1 MSRRPKGLHRRV
13 RSTVALSLAAGVLG
27 LAGPAAAI
35 THTFTFRDTLL
46 PREGGAAL
54 VPVYNGAGSATILT
68 QGMTGF
74 VNGSYVTQTITA
86 RACASQPTVRAW
98 SFPAQ
103 GGLRHPNMAPVIASG
118 SYTLS
123 MLVRFNPQTGGY
135 ARLVDFSNSTLDT
148 GIYELGG
155 GVSFY
160 PVGTYA
166 AGSFVQAEDTFVTL
180 TRDATTRVVNLY
192 INGVASGTY
201 TDSTDLYAPASGTL
215 YFFMDNTTGSA
226 AISESNAGVVSYLQI
241 ADAPITPTAVV
252 ASLGEICVAVRCGNG
267 VLEAGEG
274 CDSGAGN
281 GSTTCDSMCRIR
293 SGNPCNAAAP
303 GATGNASC
311 ASMNCLTT
319 GVPAP
324 GRCAQCTSNAQ
335 CSGDTPVC
343 NAATN
348 LCVACNASGA
358 GACNAGLVCDPSS
371 GRCVTMLDAG
381 AVDSGTD
388 TGPADTG
395 PADTGPADTGPADT
409 GARDVGVGDGSV
421 TIDAGGLDAG
431 VADAGVRDVG
441 VDSGAMADAGVEVD
455 SGKVD
460 SGKVDA
466 GEVDAGLMDVT
477 DEGSC
482 GCRTTRPSSSGPALA
497 SALAALTWLT
507 IARRRRNGATGT
519 ERR

>member
-1 MSRRPKGLHRRV
+1 MSRRPKGLDRLHRRV
-13 RSTVALSLAAGVLG
+13 RPSVALSLAAGVLG
-27 LAGPAAAI
+27 LAAPAGAI

-46 PREGGAAL
+46 PREGGTAL
-54 VPVYNGAGSATILT
+54 VPVFNGSGPATILT

-281 GSTTCDSMCRIR
+281 GSSSCDSMCRIR
-293 SGNPCNAAAP
+293 SGNPCNATAP

-311 ASMNCLTT
+311 ASMNCLTA

-343 NAATN
+343 NASN
-348 LCVACNASGA
+348 VCVA
-358 GACNAGLVCDPSS
+358 
-371 GRCVTMLDAG
+371 MLDG
-381 AVDSGTD
+381 GVVDSGGAD

-409 GARDVGVGDGSV
+409 GARDVGVTDGSV
-421 TIDAGGLDAG
+421 TTDVGGLDSGALDSG
-431 VADAGVRDVG
+431 VRDSGARDVG
-441 VDSGAMADAGVEVD
+441 VDTGATADVGVEVD
-455 SGKVD
+455 A
-460 SGKVDA
+460 GKVDA
-466 GEVDAGLMDVT
+466 GEVDAGEMELA

-482 GCRTTRPSSSGPALA
+482 GCRTTRPSSAGGGLA
-497 SALAALTWLT
+497 SSLAALAWLT
-507 IARRRRNGATGT
+507 IARRRKHGAAST
-519 ERR
+519 EGR

>member
-1 MSRRPKGLHRRV
+1 
-13 RSTVALSLAAGVLG
+13 
-27 LAGPAAAI
+27 
-35 THTFTFRDTLL
+35 
-46 PREGGAAL
+46 
-54 VPVYNGAGSATILT
+54 
-68 QGMTGF
+68 
-74 VNGSYVTQTITA
+74 
-86 RACASQPTVRAW
+86 
-98 SFPAQ
+98 
-103 GGLRHPNMAPVIASG
+103 MAPVIASG

-241 ADAPITPTAVV
+241 ADAPISPTAVV

-281 GSTTCDSMCRIR
+281 GSTECDSMCRIR
-293 SGNPCNAAAP
+293 SGNPCNATAP

-311 ASMNCLTT
+311 ASMTCLTA

-324 GRCAQCTSNAQ
+324 GRCVQCTTNAQ

-348 LCVACNASGA
+348 VCVA
-358 GACNAGLVCDPSS
+358 
-371 GRCVTMLDAG
+371 MLDAG
-381 AVDSGTD
+381 VVDSGATD

-395 PADTGPADTGPADT
+395 PADTGPADTGV
-409 GARDVGVGDGSV
+409 RDVGVIDGAV
-421 TIDAGGLDAG
+421 TVDAGGLDAG
-431 VADAGVRDVG
+431 VLDAGTPDAGAPDAGAPDAGAPDVG
-441 VDSGAMADAGVEVD
+441 TAP
-455 SGKVD
+455 
-460 SGKVDA
+460 DA
-466 GEVDAGLMDVT
+466 GEVELADG
-477 DEGSC
+477 GSC
-482 GCRTTRPSSSGPALA
+482 GCRTTRPSSAGGGLA
-497 SALAALTWLT
+497 SALTALAWLT
-507 IARRRRNGATGT
+507 IARRRKRGAA
-519 ERR
+519 

>member
-1 MSRRPKGLHRRV
+1 
-13 RSTVALSLAAGVLG
+13 VALSLAASVLG
-27 LAGPAAAI
+27 LAGPAGAI

-54 VPVYNGAGSATILT
+54 VPVFNGSGPATILT
-68 QGMTGF
+68 QGMAGF
-74 VNGSYVTQTITA
+74 VNGSFVTQTITA
-86 RACASQPTVRAW
+86 RACASRPTVRAW

-241 ADAPITPTAVV
+241 ADAPISPTAVV

-281 GSTTCDSMCRIR
+281 GSTACDSMCRIR
-293 SGNPCNAAAP
+293 SGNPCNATAP

-311 ASMNCLTT
+311 ASMTCLTA

-324 GRCAQCTSNAQ
+324 GRCAQCTTNAQ

-348 LCVACNASGA
+348 LCVA
-358 GACNAGLVCDPSS
+358 
-371 GRCVTMLDAG
+371 MLDGG
-381 AVDSGTD
+381 AVDSGATD

-395 PADTGPADTGPADT
+395 PADTGPADTGPVDTGPVDT
-409 GARDVGVGDGSV
+409 GARDVGVTDGPV
-421 TIDAGGLDAG
+421 TADAGGPDAG
-431 VADAGVRDVG
+431 GPDAGGPDAGARDSGAPDVG
-441 VDSGAMADAGVEVD
+441 VDAGTMADVGVEVD
-455 SGKVD
+455 AGKLD
-460 SGKVDA
+460 AGGVDA
-466 GEVDAGLMDVT
+466 GEMELT
-477 DEGSC
+477 DGGSC
-482 GCRTTRPSSSGPALA
+482 GCRTPRPSSAGGGLA
-497 SALAALTWLT
+497 SALTALAWLT
-507 IARRRRNGATGT
+507 IARRRKHGAALVGGT
-519 ERR
+519 TEP

>member
-1 MSRRPKGLHRRV
+1 
-13 RSTVALSLAAGVLG
+13 VALSLAASVLG
-27 LAGPAAAI
+27 LAGPAGAI

-54 VPVYNGAGSATILT
+54 VPVFNGSGAPTILT
-68 QGMTGF
+68 QGMAGF
-74 VNGSYVTQTITA
+74 VNGSFVTQTITA
-86 RACASQPTVRAW
+86 RACASRPTVRAW

-180 TRDATTRVVNLY
+180 TRDAATRVVNLY

-241 ADAPITPTAVV
+241 ADAPISPTAVV

-281 GSTTCDSMCRIR
+281 GSTACDSMCRIR
-293 SGNPCNAAAP
+293 SGNPCNATAP

-311 ASMNCLTT
+311 ASMTCLTA

-324 GRCAQCTSNAQ
+324 GRCVQCTTNAQ

-343 NAATN
+343 NASN
-348 LCVACNASGA
+348 VCVA
-358 GACNAGLVCDPSS
+358 
-371 GRCVTMLDAG
+371 MLDAG
-381 AVDSGTD
+381 VVDSGATD

-409 GARDVGVGDGSV
+409 GPADTGPADTGPVDTGARDVGVTDGPV
-421 TIDAGGLDAG
+421 MADAGGSDSGALDAG
-431 VADAGVRDVG
+431 ARDVG
-441 VDSGAMADAGVEVD
+441 VDVGTAVDAGVEVD
-455 SGKVD
+455 AGKLD
-460 SGKVDA
+460 AGGVDA
-466 GEVDAGLMDVT
+466 GERELADG
-477 DEGSC
+477 GSC
-482 GCRTTRPSSSGPALA
+482 GCRTTRPSSAGGGLA
-497 SALAALTWLT
+497 SALTALAWLT
-507 IARRRRNGATGT
+507 IARRRKHGAPLVGGT
-519 ERR
+519 TEP

>member
-1 MSRRPKGLHRRV
+1 MGLHRRV
-13 RSTVALSLAAGVLG
+13 RASVALSLAAGVLG
-27 LAGPAAAI
+27 LARPAGAI

-54 VPVYNGAGSATILT
+54 VPVFNGSGPATILT

-74 VNGSYVTQTITA
+74 VNGSFVTQAITA

-103 GGLRHPNMAPVIASG
+103 GGLRHPNMAPLIASG

-135 ARLVDFSNSTLDT
+135 ARLVDFSGSTLDT

-241 ADAPITPTAVV
+241 ADAPISPAAVV

-281 GSTTCDSMCRIR
+281 GSAVCDPMCRIR
-293 SGNPCNAAAP
+293 SGNPCNATAP

-311 ASMNCLTT
+311 ASMTCLTA

-324 GRCAQCTSNAQ
+324 GRCAQCTTSAQ

-343 NAATN
+343 DAATN
-348 LCVACNASGA
+348 VCVACNASGA
-358 GACNAGLVCDPSS
+358 GACTAGLVCDPSS
-371 GRCVTMLDAG
+371 GRCVTMLDGG
-381 AVDSGTD
+381 AADSG
-388 TGPADTG
+388 GADTG

-409 GARDVGVGDGSV
+409 GARDVGILDGAV
-421 TIDAGGLDAG
+421 TADAGGLDAG
-431 VADAGVRDVG
+431 AADAGRPDAGAPDVG
-441 VDSGAMADAGVEVD
+441 VDVGAAPDVGVE
-455 SGKVD
+455 
-460 SGKVDA
+460 VDA
-466 GEVDAGLMDVT
+466 GEVDAGEMELT
-477 DEGSC
+477 DGGSC
-482 GCRTTRPSSSGPALA
+482 GCRTTRPSSAGGGLA
-497 SALAALTWLT
+497 SALTALGWLT
-507 IARRRRNGATGT
+507 IARRRRRSAP
-519 ERR
+519 

>member
-1 MSRRPKGLHRRV
+1 MSRRPVGLDRIHRRA
-13 RSTVALSLAAGVLG
+13 RSSVALSLAAAVVG

-54 VPVYNGAGSATILT
+54 VPVFNGSGPATILT

-74 VNGSYVTQTITA
+74 VNGSFVTQTITA

-192 INGVASGTY
+192 INGVSSGTY
-201 TDSTDLYAPASGTL
+201 TDSMDLYAPASGTL

-241 ADAPITPTAVV
+241 ADAPISPSAVV
-252 ASLGEICVAVRCGNG
+252 SSLGEICVAVRCGNG

-281 GSTTCDSMCRIR
+281 GSTTCDSTCRIR

-303 GATGNASC
+303 GATGDASC
-311 ASMNCLTT
+311 ASMNCLTA

-324 GRCAQCTSNAQ
+324 GRCAQCTTNAQ
-335 CSGDTPVC
+335 CSGDAPVC
-343 NAATN
+343 NATN
-348 LCVACNASGA
+348 VCVACNASGA
-358 GACNAGLVCDPSS
+358 GACSAGLLCDPSS

-381 AVDSGTD
+381 AVDSGA
-388 TGPADTG
+388 ADTG
-395 PADTGPADTGPADT
+395 PADTGPADTGSADT
-409 GARDVGVGDGSV
+409 GARDVGVTDGAV
-421 TIDAGGLDAG
+421 MADAGGIDS
-431 VADAGVRDVG
+431 GVRDSGVLDVG
-441 VDSGAMADAGVEVD
+441 VDTGTMADAGAEVD
-455 SGKVD
+455 A
-460 SGKVDA
+460 GKVDA
-466 GEVDAGLMDVT
+466 GRAPDSDAMEISDG
-477 DEGSC
+477 GSC
-482 GCRTTRPSSSGPALA
+482 GCRTTRPSSSGAGLA
-497 SALAALTWLT
+497 SALAALAWLT
-507 IARRRRNGATGT
+507 ITRRRRGA
-519 ERR
+519 